1 VKRLIVAVSEL
12 KWKKLWLGMGLGF
25 VLLVVY
31 LSLTPDPL
39 RAPTIDGF
47 KTGHIL
53 AYLWLML
60 WFAQVCTTVPRKLA
74 VAAAFC
80 VMGVALEYVQGTTGY
95 RTFSYTDMWDN
106 ALGVA
111 VGFALSFT
119 PMGAALAKFE
129 NAWAVRRR

>member
-1 VKRLIVAVSEL
+1 MNQLRWKRLWI
-12 KWKKLWLGMGLGF
+12 GMGLGF

-111 VGFALSFT
+111 AGFVLSFT
-119 PMGAALAKFE
+119 PLGTALGKLQSVVA
-129 NAWAVRRR
+129 RR